1 MQKICAVLC
10 SATLFLAGCATRTEP
25 PSVVRSAPSAAV
37 SAEQFVLRVSLFPW
51 IPEKDVFASWIER
64 EFEKQNPGIDLV
76 IRPMDKANTDAG
88 DLSYDYDL
96 TAAALK
102 DTQSADHQD
111 LVEVDTII
119 LGKLVE
125 ADAIQPITIAHGD
138 FYNFAQRAVT
148 IDGKVYGMP
157 HWSCG
162 YFIVTTDSSVA
173 NASTAE
179 QLKAS
184 LAALGTA
191 NPDLGGDV
199 IGSWGS
205 VVSYADAFIDSYPR
219 GDLATALRAPTLDPG
234 VASSLAAV
242 GSACNSSGV
251 GLCNRDDD
259 ELVKQ
264 FGAGRLDALIG
275 YSERLNVL
283 FSDSGNQKPR
293 DRIKITPAPLGA
305 GKNAFFFT
313 DALVTSS
320 SCTSAQCQDAAR
332 KFAAFYS
339 SDTVMADSMMAADK
353 GKGAVPRYLL
363 SASRGA
369 MRQDAVARD
378 PIYRQLAPLL
388 TSARPYPNQG
398 IPEARASGS
407 IGKQVDALLQPTQQ

>member
-1 MQKICAVLC
+1 MRKSCALLC
-10 SATLFLAGCATRTEP
+10 SATLLLAGCATP
-25 PSVVRSAPSAAV
+25 
-37 SAEQFVLRVSLFPW
+37 AEQPATVTATPVVAALAQKFVLRVSLFPW
-51 IPEKDVFASWIER
+51 IPEKEAFASWIEG
-64 EFEKQNPGIDLV
+64 EFEKENPGIDVV

-96 TAAALK
+96 TVKALM
-102 DTQSADHQD
+102 DAQSPDHQD

-125 ADAIQPITIAHGD
+125 AGAVQPVSIESGD
-138 FYNFAQRAVT
+138 YYDFARRAVT
-148 IDGKVYGMP
+148 IDGKVYGVP

-162 YFIVTTDSSVA
+162 YFIITTEEGVA
-173 NASTAE
+173 TAGTGE
-179 QLKAS
+179 QLKAA
-184 LAALGTA
+184 LVALGTA
-191 NPDLGGDV
+191 SPDLGGDV

-205 VVSYADAFIDSYPR
+205 VVSYADAFVDSYPQ

-242 GSACNSSGV
+242 GSACNSSGT

-259 ELVKQ
+259 DLVRQ
-264 FGAGRLDALIG
+264 FGAKRLDALIG

-283 FSDSGNQKPR
+283 FSDPGNMKPR

-313 DALVTSS
+313 DALVRSS
-320 SCTSAQCQDAAR
+320 ACTSVQCQDSAR

-339 SDTVMADSMMAADK
+339 SATIMADSIMAADK

-363 SASRGA
+363 SANREA
-369 MRQDAVARD
+369 MQQPAVAHD
-378 PIYRQLAPLL
+378 PIYRQLSPLL
-388 TSARPYPNQG
+388 DSALPYPNQG

-407 IGKQVDALLQPTQQ
+407 IRKAVDALLQPARP